1 MNLFLQIW
9 NRSLNLQENKE
20 MEFVRIVLSQA
31 IDRLNQLPALAL
43 LGSRQVG
50 KTTLSRQIQ
59 EAVGKDSVYL
69 DLESPSDLAKLADA
83 ESYFLERQDKL
94 IILDEVQRMPE
105 LFPILRSVIDRHR
118 KLKGRFLLLG
128 SASPELLAKSSET
141 LAGRIAYL
149 ELNPLIFAE
158 VLPSIDY
165 RTLWLRGG
173 YPDML
178 LAENDQV
185 SFKNRLDFI
194 QTYLE
199 RELPLL
205 GLMTSPVL
213 LRNLLRMLM
222 GVHGNVLNYSDLSR
236 SLGLDVNTIKR
247 YIDFF
252 EYSFI
257 IRRLQPYFV
266 NISKRVVKS
275 PKLYF
280 RDSGLLHAFAG
291 ISKAEDLEGFL
302 QKGNSWEGF
311 VIQDVIAKLKQEI
324 SPYFF
329 RTQDGS
335 ELDLVLVKGTMP
347 VLGIEVKYSNAPSPS
362 KGNTIAAQDLGNIP
376 VLIVTPSANED
387 FSIGPQKT
395 VTSFGRLSIHLE
407 KAGLI

>member
-1 MNLFLQIW
+1 LNLFLQIW

>member
-1 MNLFLQIW
+1 LNLSLQIW

-83 ESYFLERQDKL
+83 EGYFLERQDKL

-257 IRRLQPYFV
+257 IRRLQPYFT

>member
-1 MNLFLQIW
+1 MNLSLQIW

-83 ESYFLERQDKL
+83 EGYFLERQDKL

-118 KLKGRFLLLG
+118 KLKCRFLLLG

-257 IRRLQPYFV
+257 IRRLQPYFT